1 MSASAEPHAL
11 CLISPYP
18 AIDAMD
24 FDLLA
29 ACDGFDAT
37 GRAVALAG
45 ADLQNAIRSQLIE
58 QWAPYLLVPIET
70 AIGE

>member
-1 MSASAEPHAL
+1 
-11 CLISPYP
+11 
-18 AIDAMD
+18 MD